1 MSGNTGYGIT
11 LQGFVMPQLS
21 DLDTALEQAFITQ
34 FGAGINTVPSSFFGQ
49 IIGIVAAELALVWQA
64 MQDVYL
70 SQSPVTAFGASL
82 DNVGALVGI
91 PRLKATFS
99 VVNGFLLFGVPG
111 TLVPAFTQ
119 FSVVESPSS
128 IFQLLSSVTLAAG
141 QSSIQTI
148 TFSAVPVAG
157 DWGITING
165 GESAI
170 LPYNAT
176 AAQVQTAI
184 QALPFCSGCT
194 VTGNFAI
201 GFTITFA
208 GAGTGGLMPQPTF
221 ATTPDTNTLGVVIS
235 YTQTQQGIAQASV
248 IATATV
254 TGPIYAPVDFLTNI
268 VTPVT
273 GLTAAANPNAAV
285 AGTNLE
291 TDSAYRARIAEEQQ
305 VAGAG
310 TLEAIRARLLTV
322 PGVTGVVIYENIS
335 DVTIIN
341 AEYEGDDLPPHSYE
355 AFISG
360 TAAASDIAEML
371 WLTKPAGIRTYGTQS
386 FVITDSQGINH
397 TMQWSVPVEK
407 PVYMRLSL
415 LINPTKFPAGGV
427 LSAQT
432 ALVNYVNSLGQGND
446 LILDPYLIA
455 QLASVPGID
464 GLTLLLSTDNMTFAA
479 VNIDVTPVETVFSQ
493 ISFITVTT
501 TPG

>member
-1 MSGNTGYGIT
+1 M
-11 LQGFVMPQLS
+11 
-21 DLDTALEQAFITQ
+21 
-34 FGAGINTVPSSFFGQ
+34 
-49 IIGIVAAELALVWQA
+49 AA
-64 MQDVYL
+64 
-70 SQSPVTAFGASL
+70 
-82 DNVGALVGI
+82 
-91 PRLKATFS
+91 
-99 VVNGFLLFGVPG
+99 
-111 TLVPAFTQ
+111 
-119 FSVVESPSS
+119 
-128 IFQLLSSVTLAAG
+128 
-141 QSSIQTI
+141 
-148 TFSAVPVAG
+148 
-157 DWGITING
+157 
-165 GESAI
+165 
-170 LPYNAT
+170 
-176 AAQVQTAI
+176 
-184 QALPFCSGCT
+184 
-194 VTGNFAI
+194 

-221 ATTPDTNTLGVVIS
+221 AITPDTNTLGVVIS
-235 YTQTQQGIAQASV
+235 FTQTQVGIAQASV

-291 TDSAYRARIAEEQQ
+291 TDNAYRARIAEEQQ

-310 TLEAIRARLLTV
+310 TVEAIRARLLTV
-322 PGVTGVVIYENIS
+322 AGVSGVVIYENIT

-341 AEYEGDDLPPHSYE
+341 AEYVGDDLPPHSYE

-371 WLTKPAGIRTYGTQS
+371 WLTKPAGIATYGTQS

-397 TMQWSVPVEK
+397 TMYWSVPVEI

-415 LINPTKFPAGGV
+415 LINSKFPVGGV
-427 LSAQT
+427 LASQN

-464 GLTLLLSTDNMTFAA
+464 GVTLLLSTDNITFAA

-493 ISFITVTT
+493 ISFVTVVT